1 MKPSIQF
8 LELIAKNPEKI
19 FENYINKEI
28 NRRKNVSSIYD
39 YVIEN
44 DDSSINE
51 SINEPINESTN
62 VSTNVSTADKKKSS
76 LMLEF

>member
-28 NRRKNVSSIYD
+28 NRRKNVSSIFD
-39 YVIEN
+39 YVIDK
-44 DDSSINE
+44 DDNSTNE
-51 SINEPINESTN
+51 SITENN
-62 VSTNVSTADKKKSS
+62 DKKNSS

>member
-28 NRRKNVSSIYD
+28 NRRKNISSIFD
-39 YVIEN
+39 YVIDK
-44 DDSSINE
+44 DDNSTNE
-51 SINEPINESTN
+51 S
-62 VSTNVSTADKKKSS
+62 VADNKKDSS